1 MALSTTNAVL
11 TTPFYT
17 AFWGVVGYV
26 YGKLANVSPGLCA
39 KILAISEI
47 ADRIFLVAISLQPR
61 EMADKMRR
69 YAYANL
75 ICNSLTII
83 ALRQLNLISTKGT
96 TLLAGFTFVTFLI
109 RLGRSIIPVF

>member
-1 MALSTTNAVL
+1 MAFSTMNALL
-11 TTPFYT
+11 TAPFYT

-26 YGKLANVSPGLCA
+26 YGTLANVSPRLCV
-39 KILAISEI
+39 KILIISEI

-83 ALRQLNLISTKGT
+83 AMRQLNLISTKS
-96 TLLAGFTFVTFLI
+96 TLLLGGFSLLI
-109 RLGRSIIPVF
+109 FFTKIGKSLIPVF